1 MSEPRLNGF
10 VRPLTEDR
18 AVVLAHLGGICIA
31 AGGAAGVLA
40 SVLAWDE
47 VEHPVLLLAVGV
59 PVCLFGLVLLWLALR
74 HPRFVG
80 EHISLLVAIALFGP
94 PPAVTL
100 AQFGIGPVAASAAI
114 YYVVVPIFAYLL
126 LTPFRAWLLVG
137 AVTVMYGAVLLIQ
150 DGYTNPLANWF
161 AVTGAVASTC
171 YVFGKLL
178 KSAVDEA
185 ERSSELRRFLAPPVA
200 DAVLSGNGASVL
212 NPHRREIAV
221 FFSDLRGF
229 TNFAARAEP
238 EDVLGVL
245 NEYYTAVG
253 EVLHRHGATI
263 GDYIGDGIM
272 AYLND
277 PLPVPDPA
285 GTAVKMATEAQHEL
299 LALAARWAR
308 NGYELNFGIGVAFG
322 HATLGVVG
330 FSQRHSYAPLG
341 TVVNLAARL
350 CAAATNGEIMVDRR
364 AAAQLHDGWQAKADQ
379 VPLKGLGDE
388 VTVFRVPPAAVD
400 RRD

>member
-1 MSEPRLNGF
+1 MRGL

-18 AVVLAHLGGICIA
+18 AVEFAHLGGICIVV
-31 AGGAAGVLA
+31 GGAAGIVAGLLGWDQLA
-40 SVLAWDE
+40 HSA
-47 VEHPVLLLAVGV
+47 LLLAVGL
-59 PVCLFGLVLLWLALR
+59 PVGLFGLVLIWLARR
-74 HPRFVG
+74 HSRFVG
-80 EHISLLVAIALFGP
+80 EHITLLVGIALLGP

-100 AQFGIGPVAASAAI
+100 AQVGLGPTANLAPI
-114 YYVVVPIFAYLL
+114 YYVVVPIFAYFLM
-126 LTPFRAWLLVG
+126 TPFRAWVLVG
-137 AVTVMYGAVLLIQ
+137 LVSVMYAAVLLLQ
-150 DGYTNPLANWF
+150 DGYSLPLANWF

-171 YVFGKLL
+171 YVFGKML
-178 KSAVDEA
+178 KSAVEEA

-200 DAVLSGNGASVL
+200 DALLSGDGEAVL

-229 TNFAARAEP
+229 TSFAARAEP

-285 GTAVKMATEAQHEL
+285 GTAVQMAVEARDDL
-299 LALAARWAR
+299 LGLVARWTR
-308 NGYELNFGIGVAFG
+308 NGHDLSFGIGVAFG

-350 CAAATNGEIMVDRR
+350 CGAATNGEILVDRR
-364 AAAQLHDGWQAKADQ
+364 AAAQLQDGWQATADK
-379 VPLKGLGDE
+379 VALKGLGED
-388 VTVFRVPPAAVD
+388 VTVFRIPPAPVAT
-400 RRD
+400 